1 MRGKMIMPA
10 TPIVLNLYDPETEE
24 LLETK
29 TRSFIPWKMLKKA
42 MRLNKT
48 LGAKPADQYEDEDV
62 DEITFFIMGV
72 FPGLSVEIL
81 DEQSDLTEMMSVLK
95 AIVSRAKGIMDPTL
109 PPRGS

>member
-1 MRGKMIMPA
+1 MPT
-10 TPIVLNLYDPETEE
+10 TPIVLTLYDPETEAV
-24 LLETK
+24 LETK

-48 LGAKPADQYEDEDV
+48 LGAKPTDQYEDADV
-62 DEITFFIMGV
+62 DEITYFIMGV
-72 FPGLSVEIL
+72 FPGLTVEVL
-81 DEQSDLTEMMSVLK
+81 DEQSDLTEMMTVLR